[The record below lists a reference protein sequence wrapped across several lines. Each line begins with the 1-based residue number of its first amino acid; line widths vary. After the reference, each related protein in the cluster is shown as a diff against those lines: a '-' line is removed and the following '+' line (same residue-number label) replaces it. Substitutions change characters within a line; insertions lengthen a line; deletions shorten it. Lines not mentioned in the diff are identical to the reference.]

1 MTDPAQ
7 MEARRSDRRGVR
19 RLPSA
24 VTVVLALL
32 LSLVPLAALE
42 AVGASPA
49 GADQT
54 CPCSLWSGSTTP
66 TVTDFADAQAVELG
80 VQFSSSTNGYVTG
93 VRFYK
98 GVDNIGEHIG
108 SLWTADGTLL
118 AQATFSSESDTGWQQ
133 VTFSSPVAIVAG
145 TTYVASYHTNTG
157 HYAVDSGYFSA
168 HGYSNAPLSAPGG
181 DTATPNGLFAYSPTP
196 TFPTGT
202 FNGNNYWVDV
212 TFSSQP
218 TPVSITVGAVQSSMP
233 KGTSQQLS
241 ATETFSDGSTK
252 DVTSTATWT
261 SSNPGVGTV
270 SPAGVLSGNATGSVT
285 ATATIDGISGQ
296 TTVSVLASIAY
307 LTVNPAISTLSAG
320 QTRQLTA
327 SARLTDGSSLTV
339 TRLVKWGTLL
349 SYGSS
354 ISSTGLVTA
363 GSRLG
368 GGIFT
373 ASLGRSTGY
382 GSVLVLPRGL
392 W

>member
-1 MTDPAQ
+1 MTDPADV
-7 MEARRSDRRGVR
+7 EADRSDRRGVR
-19 RLPSA
+19 RLPAA

-49 GADQT
+49 GADPT
-54 CPCSLWSGSTTP
+54 CPCSLWSPSITP
-66 TVTDFADAQAVELG
+66 TVTDYADPQAVELG
-80 VQFSSSTNGYVTG
+80 VQFSASVNGYVSG

-98 GVDNIGEHIG
+98 GVDNTGEHIG

-118 AQATFSSESDTGWQQ
+118 AQAVFSTESDTGWQD
-133 VTFSSPVAIVAG
+133 VTFSAPVAIVAG

-157 HYAVDSGYFSA
+157 HYAVDAGYFA
-168 HGYSNAPLSAPGG
+168 VHGYSNAPLTAPGG

-196 TFPTGT
+196 TFPTGS

-212 TFSSQP
+212 DFSAQP
-218 TPVSITVGAVQSSMP
+218 VPVSIAVGAVQASMP
-233 KGTSQQLS
+233 KGTSQQMS

-252 DVTSTATWT
+252 DVTTTATWS

-270 SPAGVLSGNATGSVT
+270 SPAGVLSGNASGSTT
-285 ATATIDGISGQ
+285 ATASIDGISGQ
-296 TTVSVLASIAY
+296 TTVSVLASVAY
-307 LTVNPAISTLSAG
+307 LTVNPTISTLSSG

-327 SARLTDGSSLTV
+327 TARLTDGTSLTV
-339 TRLVKWGTLL
+339 TRLVKWGSLFGC
-349 SYGSS
+349 GSS
-354 ISSTGLVTA
+354 TISSTGLVTA
-363 GSRLG
+363 GRYGVSV
-368 GGIFT
+368 FT
-373 ASLGRSTGY
+373 ASLGRATGY